1 MSKISRIAVLFLGI
15 LVPSTGCVSTTL
27 RLSQLHPGRSDAA
40 AGVVARDPAAVL
52 RPDAALYQA
61 EMAPREVS
69 VGVPDGTRARPYLG
83 RGIIRDVVAN
93 ESLLIQH
100 EAIPGLM
107 GAMTMA
113 YSLTKEVEVKG
124 FAAGDTVT
132 FSIEVPQSGGFE
144 IFNIQKAEAAK
155 PEAESHEHEHE

>member
-1 MSKISRIAVLFLGI
+1 MRKLLHITVLFLGV
-15 LVPSTGCVSTTL
+15 LVSSSGCVSTTL

-83 RGIIRDVVAN
+83 RGIIREVAN
-93 ESLLIQH
+93 GSLLIQH
-100 EAIPGLM
+100 EAILGFM

-113 YSLTKEVEVKG
+113 YSLSKEVDVKG

-132 FSIEVPQSGGFE
+132 FSIEKLKSGGFE
-144 IFNIQKAEAAK
+144 IFNIQKAEAPK
-155 PEAESHEHEHE
+155 PAAEFHEHEHE